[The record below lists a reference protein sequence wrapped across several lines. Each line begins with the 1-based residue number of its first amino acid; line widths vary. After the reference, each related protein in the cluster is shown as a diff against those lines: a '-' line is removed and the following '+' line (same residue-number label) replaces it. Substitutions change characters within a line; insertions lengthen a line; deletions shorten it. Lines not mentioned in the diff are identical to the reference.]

1 MIRVIFQGFAALAL
15 MCGSSLA
22 AQQHEEHGGHG
33 EQLGRVQFATSCP
46 GAAHR
51 GVEQGVAYLA
61 LSPNRARSLFGLAR
75 SAQLAGDSATAQAKY
90 RFLRLMTKADGGR
103 PEIAQRAAAGR

>member
-15 MCGSSLA
+15 VCGSSLA
-22 AQQHEEHGGHG
+22 AQQHEEHGGH
-33 EQLGRVQFATSCP
+33 
-46 GAAHR
+46 AAHR

-103 PEIAQRAAAGR
+103 PEIAIAQRAAAGR